1 MKFLLIFLTLN
12 LLHVAH
18 ADSVDDFIRSRLA
31 LFDIQ
36 PLADVKA
43 PTSDEQVAKIE
54 LGKKL
59 FLETNLSGNRNV
71 SCHTCHNTKMGLS
84 DALPLS
90 RTEDTKGILKRHS
103 QSLFNVGLETN
114 HFMFWDGRV
123 HFNVSDQTFTT
134 PEMSFNGVDPKSKE
148 IVNVLLK
155 SDQRALAAQ
164 ALFPLVSREE
174 MRGLEGDNEI
184 ADAKN
189 NLEAWDLVVKRITT
203 ESESA
208 RYMKLFNRAFPLDK
222 KMNIG
227 HVGSS
232 MASFMKN
239 QFHSNGSPFHR
250 YLAGDNQAMTQSQ
263 KNGFMVFMERGRCIA
278 CHSGNTLGNN
288 AFFASVAVPSY
299 GAKPFSMDHGRSE
312 VTGMKDEDF
321 FFKTP
326 SLINVSLSAP
336 YMHNGAFR
344 TLKEVI
350 KHYNNVNQSIK
361 TFDIDSERQKEFP
374 VEVEVKRQPADLQ
387 ALWSSIRAGF
397 LRQGLNLSSQE
408 VHDLE
413 IFLTEALRDPKWQ
426 TYN

>member
-1 MKFLLIFLTLN
+1 
-12 LLHVAH
+12 
-18 ADSVDDFIRSRLA
+18 
-31 LFDIQ
+31 
-36 PLADVKA
+36 
-43 PTSDEQVAKIE
+43 
-54 LGKKL
+54 
-59 FLETNLSGNRNV
+59 
-71 SCHTCHNTKMGLS
+71 
-84 DALPLS
+84 
-90 RTEDTKGILKRHS
+90 
-103 QSLFNVGLETN
+103 
-114 HFMFWDGRV
+114 
-123 HFNVSDQTFTT
+123 
-134 PEMSFNGVDPKSKE
+134 
-148 IVNVLLK
+148 
-155 SDQRALAAQ
+155 
-164 ALFPLVSREE
+164 
-174 MRGLEGDNEI
+174 
-184 ADAKN
+184 
-189 NLEAWDLVVKRITT
+189 
-203 ESESA
+203 
-208 RYMKLFNRAFPLDK
+208 
-222 KMNIG
+222 
-227 HVGSS
+227 
-232 MASFMKN
+232 
-239 QFHSNGSPFHR
+239 
-250 YLAGDNQAMTQSQ
+250 LAGDNQAMTQSQ